1 MRIFDNTFRLCIVV
15 TLSSFLLSACSTMTK
30 EENNQARTTAEGM
43 GIGAILGAGL
53 GVILG
58 DNKESAAIGAAIGG
72 IVGGAAGA
80 VVAEQKSQYATQEA
94 KLDVETEKTAKL
106 VAEVKQVND
115 GLRSN
120 IAGYQEEKAHLEAQI
135 SAGQNKHRELKTLH
149 SKVASQK
156 KQANYALTKVTKNL
170 RGAKQNLQVAQ
181 SSYAE
186 QRKQASREKSRY
198 NDKKK
203 LAPSFGNDEKKLKAL
218 ENQVAAL
225 EREKNELENYADELS
240 ALGTALS
247 R

>member
-15 TLSSFLLSACSTMTK
+15 TLSTFLLSACSTMTK

-43 GIGAILGAGL
+43 GIGAIIGGAL

-80 VVAEQKSQYATQEA
+80 LVSEQKDQYAAQEA
-94 KLDVETEKTAKL
+94 KLEVETEKTAKL

-115 GLRSN
+115 GLRSD

-135 SAGQNKHRELKTLH
+135 STGHNKHSELQTLH
-149 SKVASQK
+149 SKVESHK
-156 KQANYALTKVTKNL
+156 KQANFALAKVTKNL
-170 RGAKQNLQVAQ
+170 QGANKNLHVAQADYAKQQ
-181 SSYAE
+181 
-186 QRKQASREKSRY
+186 KQASREKSRY
-198 NDKKK
+198 DDKKK
-203 LAPSFGNDEKKLKAL
+203 LAPRVGSDEKKLKAL

-247 R
+247 F